1 MSHPSVSAPEG
12 AGYQG
17 RGSPA
22 STLIEWCNVLH
33 VPKDNDQMGSLP
45 CAGAYSVFRVKRDEE
60 AHSGR
65 D

>member
-1 MSHPSVSAPEG
+1 MSHLPVSATEG
-12 AGYQG
+12 AGYQD
-17 RGSPA
+17 RGSSA

-45 CAGAYSVFRVKRDEE
+45 GTGTYSVFRMKRDEE
-60 AHSGR
+60 AHPGR